1 IVTNYLELYGRY
13 EDYSRIAEQICK
25 IFCSFDSDI
34 TYQESVIDYARILKK
49 LSRPERL
56 EELIA
61 AGKKI
66 VPEEDF
72 KLFRDD
78 ARKSFN
84 AETDNSLQQEIL
96 ANFNQAAK
104 KF

>member
-1 IVTNYLELYGRY
+1 
-13 EDYSRIAEQICK
+13 
-25 IFCSFDSDI
+25 
-34 TYQESVIDYARILKK
+34 QESVIDYARILKK

-104 KF
+104 KFQSKYPQAWKNPPLSATKK